1 MLDEKRLINL
11 LKNKSESAF
20 VELYNNYSKALFG
33 ICLRY
38 SKEKTDAEDI
48 LQESFIR
55 IFQNIESFNNIGSF
69 EGWLKKI
76 VVNVSINYYRKKVK
90 SIIEFTDEE
99 KFENAVDTNVFSELT
114 SKEILQLVQ
123 SLPEGYRIIFN
134 LFAIEGYKHNEI
146 AEMLQITESTS
157 KTQFMK
163 AKKALINKVFK
174 LYPNL
179 ENANLKE
186 SKTLIFDF

>member
-55 IFQNIESFNNIGSF
+55 IFQNIESFDNIGSF

>member
-174 LYPNL
+174 FYPNL